1 MYSVYETCIFDLYGT
16 LVDIRTDESS
26 PLLWE
31 KMTLFYACYG
41 AQYLPDELR
50 QSYERLVDTFGRGK
64 KGIRNDAHESHPEIR
79 IEDVFSALFSEKGIS
94 ADESLVRQAG
104 QFFRILSIEHIRLF
118 SQNLSIS
125 IIFCLRE
132 PLWSET
138 TGYAILKGRKEPD
151 FPRCM

>member
-1 MYSVYETCIFDLYGT
+1 MRGWW
-16 LVDIRTDESS
+16 IRSGE
-26 PLLWE
+26 
-31 KMTLFYACYG
+31 
-41 AQYLPDELR
+41 
-50 QSYERLVDTFGRGK
+50 GK

-151 FPRCM
+151 LSKILMGEPMRKKAGKHDGRNGGEN